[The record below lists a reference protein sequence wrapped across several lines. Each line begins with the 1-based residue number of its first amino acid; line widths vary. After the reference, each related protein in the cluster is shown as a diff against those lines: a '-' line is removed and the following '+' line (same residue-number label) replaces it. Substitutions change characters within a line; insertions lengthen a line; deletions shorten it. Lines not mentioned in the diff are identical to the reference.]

1 MKNYEE
7 CRDIAEKRA
16 KAFGATTNKAYKLG
30 NDYVFENADEE
41 FIGVLPMVVSTET
54 GDTSGLW
61 QYLNANDM
69 TMDDMQEIDY

>member
-1 MKNYEE
+1 MKSYEE
-7 CRDIAEKRA
+7 CRDIATERA
-16 KAFGATTNKAYKLG
+16 EAFGASINKAYQLG

-61 QYLNANDM
+61 QYLLDKDL
-69 TMDDMQEIDY
+69 TMDDMTEIDF